1 MKEKSEDGANWR
13 SEITDQRNGPIRFYR
28 GNRLTIWILTGAVLG
43 VVLGIVLRVS
53 REEPY
58 TEREAMYVGI
68 LGQIF
73 LQMLKVVA
81 LPLMVGCL
89 VCAFATLDR
98 RISAKIGLQLIVF
111 ILITKIEVVI
121 LAIVLTMVLRPGH
134 GVSESKEEKATLYPK
149 NLTVADTFL
158 DMVRNMFPSN
168 LAEMCLMQ
176 YETVL
181 IPPTNATLDLQHW
194 VVKPGGTM
202 KEATNLLGV
211 VCVSIAFGVA
221 FNTLQEMGKPA
232 VVVVTSFSRSTFL
245 LIKWILWVSPFL
257 LVSLVAGEIVKMRK
271 PGDLI
276 ARLGMYFVCL
286 ILGHIIHLSVAYIV
300 IYFVITR
307 KNPFTFVG
315 QVNNFCCLQGIKKIR
330 RILITSVGTWDLSVS
345 LFWSGLPVKESYELE
360 VIPQMAETLATAF
373 ATTSSIACIPLAIKN
388 LEEKAGV
395 DPMIARF
402 VIPVGINVNKDGTA
416 LSLGVQAIFISQ
428 LSGIT
433 LTVGQV
439 ASVIFL
445 AASGSVAA
453 AGVSHATLV
462 SLVIVLNSLG
472 LPPSSMGLLL
482 AVDFVRDRMATV
494 LNVMGNCV
502 VAAIV
507 NHLNEK
513 MTRRAQQDEVDQED
527 KERQEAEEED

>member
-1 MKEKSEDGANWR
+1 MYHRTSANLLHPHHED
-13 SEITDQRNGPIRFYR
+13 R
-28 GNRLTIWILTGAVLG
+28 G
-43 VVLGIVLRVS
+43 
-53 REEPY
+53 
-58 TEREAMYVGI
+58 
-68 LGQIF
+68 
-73 LQMLKVVA
+73 
-81 LPLMVGCL
+81 
-89 VCAFATLDR
+89 
-98 RISAKIGLQLIVF
+98 
-111 ILITKIEVVI
+111 I

-134 GVSESKEEKATLYPK
+134 GVSESKEERATFYPK
-149 NLTVADTFL
+149 NLTVADSFL

-181 IPPTNATLDLQHW
+181 IPPTNATLDLHHW

-221 FNTLQEMGKPA
+221 FNILQEKGKPA
-232 VVVVTSFSRSTFL
+232 VVIVTSFTRSTFL
-245 LIKWILWVSPFL
+245 LIKWILWVSPVL
-257 LVSLVAGEIVKMRK
+257 LVSLVAGQILKMRK

-276 ARLGMYFVCL
+276 ARLGLYFVCL
-286 ILGHIIHLSVAYIV
+286 ILGHIIHLSIAYIV

-315 QVNNFCCLQGIKKIR
+315 QI
-330 RILITSVGTWDLSVS
+330 
-345 LFWSGLPVKESYELE
+345 
-360 VIPQMAETLATAF
+360 AETLATAF

-428 LSGIT
+428 LSDIT

-445 AASGSVAA
+445 AVSGSVAA
-453 AGVSHATLV
+453 AGVAHATLV

-507 NHLNEK
+507 SHLNEK
-513 MTRRAQQDEVDQED
+513 RTRGSQQDEVDQEE
-527 KERQEAEEED
+527 KAWHEEED

>member
-1 MKEKSEDGANWR
+1 MGWR
-13 SEITDQRNGPIRFYR
+13 EVRTRLQRFYG
-28 GNRLTIWILTGAVLG
+28 GNRLTIWILTDAVLG
-43 VVLGIVLRVS
+43 VVLGVVLRVS

-68 LGQIF
+68 LGEIF

-98 RISAKIGLQLIVF
+98 RISGKIGLQLIVF
-111 ILITKIEVVI
+111 ILITKIEVII
-121 LAIVLTMVLRPGH
+121 LDIALTTVLRPGH
-134 GVSESKEEKATLYPK
+134 GLSESKEEKATFNPK
-149 NLTVADTFL
+149 NLTEVDSFL

-181 IPPTNATLDLQHW
+181 IPPTNATLDLHHW
-194 VVKPGGTM
+194 VVKPEGTM

-221 FNTLQEMGKPA
+221 FNILQEMGKHS
-232 VVVVTSFSRSTFL
+232 VVIMTSFTRSTFL
-245 LIKWILWVSPFL
+245 LIKWILWVSPVL
-257 LVSLVAGEIVKMRK
+257 LVSLVAGQILKMRK

-276 ARLGMYFVCL
+276 ARLGQYFVCL
-286 ILGHIIHLSVAYIV
+286 ILGHIIHLSIAYIV

-307 KNPFTFVG
+307 KNPFIFVG
-315 QVNNFCCLQGIKKIR
+315 QI
-330 RILITSVGTWDLSVS
+330 
-345 LFWSGLPVKESYELE
+345 
-360 VIPQMAETLATAF
+360 AETLATAF

-439 ASVIFL
+439 ASVMFL
-445 AASGSVAA
+445 AISGSVAA
-453 AGVSHATLV
+453 AGVSHVTLV
-462 SLVIVLNSLG
+462 SLVIILNSLG
-472 LPPSSMGLLL
+472 LPPNSMGLLI

-502 VAAIV
+502 VTAIV

-513 MTRRAQQDEVDQED
+513 MTRSSQQDEVDQEE
-527 KERQEAEEED
+527 KAWQEE

>member
-1 MKEKSEDGANWR
+1 MGWEKVR
-13 SEITDQRNGPIRFYR
+13 TRLQRFYR
-28 GNRLTIWILTGAVLG
+28 GNRLTIWILTGTVLG

-98 RISAKIGLQLIVF
+98 RISGKIGLQLIVF

-121 LAIVLTMVLRPGH
+121 LAIVLTMALRPGH
-134 GVSESKEEKATLYPK
+134 GVSESKEEKATFYPK

-168 LAEMCLMQ
+168 LVEMCLMQ

-181 IPPTNATLDLQHW
+181 IPPKNATLDLHHW

-221 FNTLQEMGKPA
+221 FNILQEMGKPA
-232 VVVVTSFSRSTFL
+232 VVVVTSFTRSTFV
-245 LIKWILWVSPFL
+245 LIKWILWVSPVL
-257 LVSLVAGEIVKMRK
+257 LVSLVAGEIVKVRK

-286 ILGHIIHLSVAYIV
+286 ILGHIIHLSVAYIL

-307 KNPFTFVG
+307 KNPFIFVG
-315 QVNNFCCLQGIKKIR
+315 
-330 RILITSVGTWDLSVS
+330 
-345 LFWSGLPVKESYELE
+345 
-360 VIPQMAETLATAF
+360 QMAETLATAF

-439 ASVIFL
+439 ASVMFL

-513 MTRRAQQDEVDQED
+513 MTRAQQDEVDQE
-527 KERQEAEEED
+527 RQEAEEED

>member
-1 MKEKSEDGANWR
+1 MGWR
-13 SEITDQRNGPIRFYR
+13 KIGTRLQRFYE

-43 VVLGIVLRVS
+43 VVLGVVLRVS

-58 TEREAMYVGI
+58 TEREAMYVGV
-68 LGQIF
+68 LGEIF

-98 RISAKIGLQLIVF
+98 RISGKIGLQLILF

-121 LAIVLTMVLRPGH
+121 LAITLTMVLKPGH
-134 GVSESKEEKATLYPK
+134 GVSESKEENATFYPK
-149 NLTVADTFL
+149 NLTVADSFL

-181 IPPTNATLDLQHW
+181 IPPTNATLDLHHW
-194 VVKPGGTM
+194 VVKPRRDHEGS
-202 KEATNLLGV
+202 N
-211 VCVSIAFGVA
+211 
-221 FNTLQEMGKPA
+221 QP
-232 VVVVTSFSRSTFL
+232 SRCGLRFYRFRL
-245 LIKWILWVSPFL
+245 L
-257 LVSLVAGEIVKMRK
+257 LVSLVAGQILKMRK

-276 ARLGMYFVCL
+276 ARLGLYFVCL
-286 ILGHIIHLSVAYIV
+286 ILGHIIHLSIAYI
-300 IYFVITR
+300 IMYFVITR

-315 QVNNFCCLQGIKKIR
+315 QSN
-330 RILITSVGTWDLSVS
+330 
-345 LFWSGLPVKESYELE
+345 ELE
-360 VIPQMAETLATAF
+360 VNPQIAETLATAF
-373 ATTSSIACIPLAIKN
+373 ATTSSIACIPLAINN

-428 LSGIT
+428 LSDITLTVGQLADIHADSRTGKNGETIALRVEGVFVVQLADIT

-445 AASGSVAA
+445 AVSGSVAA
-453 AGVSHATLV
+453 AGVAHATLV
-462 SLVIVLNSLG
+462 SLVIILNSLG

-507 NHLNEK
+507 SHLNEK
-513 MTRRAQQDEVDQED
+513 TTRRSQQDEVDQEE
-527 KERQEAEEED
+527 KAWQEEED